1 MISHSLLVVAQ
12 RNVHEDMPK
21 GGLEADHQR
30 FHVFAGFVSLLS
42 SKEERGMY
50 AEVEAL
56 VVERMVTGKRVAAPP
71 TLVHKYP
78 ELRRFADPPSTPTA
92 RSYLG

>member
-1 MISHSLLVVAQ
+1 
-12 RNVHEDMPK
+12 
-21 GGLEADHQR
+21 
-30 FHVFAGFVSLLS
+30 
-42 SKEERGMY
+42 MY

-78 ELRRFADPPSTPTA
+78 ELRRFADPAEYSNGPILFGLT
-92 RSYLG
+92 